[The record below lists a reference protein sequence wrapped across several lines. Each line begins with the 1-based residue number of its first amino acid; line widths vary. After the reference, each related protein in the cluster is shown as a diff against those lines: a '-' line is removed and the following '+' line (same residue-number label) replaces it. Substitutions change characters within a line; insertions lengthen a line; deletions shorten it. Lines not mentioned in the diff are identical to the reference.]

1 MQLGLSTAPSPGTD
15 AGWDVGA
22 AYVGPP
28 PWACMLLALV
38 VPQDIAA
45 LQLPHRG
52 LGVREVDLGG
62 FLLRCGE
69 TFPKAFFPKA
79 YLHMLRHDGNSSHA
93 HISNSHSS
101 RQNRIAREEAKGMG
115 GRKQLPGPRWPPSF
129 ADPCP
134 TALTVATE
142 SFVKE

>member
-15 AGWDVGA
+15 AGWDVGVA
-22 AYVGPP
+22 SVGPP

-79 YLHMLRHDGNSSHA
+79 YLHMPIFLILIPPG
-93 HISNSHSS
+93 
-101 RQNRIAREEAKGMG
+101 KTG
-115 GRKQLPGPRWPPSF
+115 LPGRRPREWGEGSSCPGLAGPPAS
-129 ADPCP
+129 P
-134 TALTVATE
+134 TRVLPP
-142 SFVKE
+142 